1 MPVIEFIPRKVTLD
15 DPPILPPLDIICKPE
30 ILPDKA
36 LNAFV
41 GLVSKASPDTP
52 CTAYPKAFF
61 SLGIFNDVTTTSSNS
76 VVFSLSTTSIEAPE
90 RTCTSCVSKPRKEKT
105 SLSFFPTDME

>member
-41 GLVSKASPDTP
+41 GLVSKDITEMHWENMLLVILARIS
-52 CTAYPKAFF
+52 
-61 SLGIFNDVTTTSSNS
+61 
-76 VVFSLSTTSIEAPE
+76 
-90 RTCTSCVSKPRKEKT
+90 REKQEQ
-105 SLSFFPTDME
+105 LR